1 MTQVFQKMRGPNT
14 KPCILESLFDRT
26 PKYGNPVLLKPSYIY
41 IYIYIYIYRFRVWSF
56 HWVLGVDR
64 GLGFSVLASGL

>member
-1 MTQVFQKMRGPNT
+1 MATLFFS
-14 KPCILESLFDRT
+14 SLH
-26 PKYGNPVLLKPSYIY
+26 IY